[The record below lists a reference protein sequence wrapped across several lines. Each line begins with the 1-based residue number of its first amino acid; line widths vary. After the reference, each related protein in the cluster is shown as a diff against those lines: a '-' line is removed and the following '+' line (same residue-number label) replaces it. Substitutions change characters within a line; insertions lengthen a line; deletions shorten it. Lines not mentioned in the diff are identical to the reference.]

1 MVLKLN
7 LSNFAQNTKTN
18 ERDTKLKEY
27 NALKEKAL
35 GSTGLSEADQKRLNA
50 LEKELKGRNIINSSG
65 QEASNSQCIWDKG
78 KPELS
83 SQDYMMN
90 EAVKGFQED
99 KQNQEEKM
107 SNFIS
112 GFKEFMNNHDR

>member
-65 QEASNSQCIWDKG
+65 QETSNSQCIWDKG
-78 KPELS
+78 KPEFS

>member
-65 QEASNSQCIWDKG
+65 QETSNSQCIWDKG